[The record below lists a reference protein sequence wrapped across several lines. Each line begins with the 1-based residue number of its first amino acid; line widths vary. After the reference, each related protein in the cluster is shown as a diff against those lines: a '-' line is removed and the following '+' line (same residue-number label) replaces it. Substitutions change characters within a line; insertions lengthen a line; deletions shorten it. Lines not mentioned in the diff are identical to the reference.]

1 MASVPLGA
9 GPCRQPARRG
19 AAAVLI
25 LAGRAMVATGV
36 RMARRRIAVE
46 AACLRYQEYE
56 ELRSRLQ
63 AIGHSALPL
72 L

>member
-1 MASVPLGA
+1 MTSVPLGA

-25 LAGRAMVATGV
+25 LAGQAMVAAGV
-36 RMARRRIAVE
+36 RMARRRSAVE

-56 ELRSRLQ
+56 ELRGRVQ
-63 AIGHSALPL
+63 AMAHSALPL

>member
-1 MASVPLGA
+1 MTSVPLDA
-9 GPCRQPARRG
+9 GCCPQPARRG

-25 LAGRAMVATGV
+25 LAGHAMVAAGV
-36 RMARRRIAVE
+36 RMARRRSAVE

-56 ELRSRLQ
+56 ELRGRVQ
-63 AIGHSALPL
+63 AMAHSALPL